1 MPNIDMKK
9 AAFAAALIFV
19 GYKKMAGNASIN
31 NVALTVGALVALKQ
45 VPVVGSMV

>member
-19 GYKKMAGNASIN
+19 GYKKMTGNAAAN
-31 NVALTVGALVALKQ
+31 GALIALGTVVAVKQ
-45 VPVVGSMV
+45 LPVVGSMV